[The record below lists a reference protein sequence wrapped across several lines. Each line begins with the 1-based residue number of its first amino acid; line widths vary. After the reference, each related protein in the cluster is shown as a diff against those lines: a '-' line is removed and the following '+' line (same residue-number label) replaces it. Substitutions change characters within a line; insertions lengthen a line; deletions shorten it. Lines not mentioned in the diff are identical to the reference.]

1 MIWTGVPPALQEAKS
16 GAMSGAK
23 YMGSAEYE
31 SWCADFVSCV
41 VDHSHANAA
50 YGGSPTETPGNRW
63 PAVVTWVEKTAMVP
77 TAAARAGDLMVY
89 RGYGPGNWGHID
101 IATGRQGS
109 TLETVG
115 GNESRSIRRQL
126 GYGNRADG
134 ALRPRGGAPGAGEGP
149 FLNPWP
155 GSLARFSEGTGEFA
169 GLVGDAVRRWRPL
182 VERVIQELGGRGGT
196 SLADVPLPATRDQTG
211 QDRPVPVPIPPVP
224 DVVGAHLRIDH
235 GKWR

>member
-1 MIWTGVPPALQEAKS
+1 
-16 GAMSGAK
+16 MSGAK